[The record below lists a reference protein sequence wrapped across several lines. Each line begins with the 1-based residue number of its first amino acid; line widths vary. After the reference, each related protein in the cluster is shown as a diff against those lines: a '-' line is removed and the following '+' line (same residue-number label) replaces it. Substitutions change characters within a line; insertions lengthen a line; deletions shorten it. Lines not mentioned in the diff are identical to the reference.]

1 MKACYLLIWRGMASQ
16 RLSDKKLRGKLTVKE
31 NLYGQS
37 AKAAAKADKV
47 CAIPPSIVLAL
58 LLHIFKFIFK
68 LAKTMRGF
76 KS

>member
-1 MKACYLLIWRGMASQ
+1 MASQ

-47 CAIPPSIVLAL
+47 CAIQPPPPVLAL
-58 LLHIFKFIFK
+58 LLHIFKFIFR